1 MTKKEILDIM
11 VATSKN
17 SMVENLGI
25 EITDFGDKYVCGKMP
40 VDNRTV
46 QPYRL
51 LHGGA
56 SVALAETLGSIAGG
70 LEIDL
75 NKQAIVGIEI
85 NANHLRSVRDGW
97 VYGKATP
104 LRIGKRIHVWKID
117 INDEEKN
124 LICTSRIT
132 LAVIQK
138 V

>member
-1 MTKKEILDIM
+1 MTKKEILNIIL
-11 VATSKN
+11 ATSKN
-17 SMVENLGI
+17 TMVETLGI

-56 SVALAETLGSIAGG
+56 SVALAETLGSIASG

-75 NKQAIVGIEI
+75 NKHAVVGIEI
-85 NANHLRSVRDGW
+85 NASHLRSVHNGW

-104 LRIGKRIHVWKID
+104 LRIGKRIHVWE
-117 INDEEKN
+117 INITDEENN
-124 LICTSRIT
+124 LICNSRLT
-132 LAVIQK
+132 LAVIKK